1 MIQFSKIS
9 TRYAKAIY
17 EYAAE
22 NKAETTLYREFRT
35 LAASFLS
42 LPQMRDLLDNPTLE
56 KPKKLAVLQAAAGE
70 NISPECLRVLGLIV
84 DNDRVDYAYPIA
96 LMYEDIYKKAKNIVS
111 VRLHSASPISDEAR
125 KALERLVAQNNQEV
139 DFENRTNERMIGG
152 FVLEIEDLRLDASVS
167 SQLNDIKLG
176 LLRR

>member
-22 NKAETTLYREFRT
+22 NKAETTLYREFQT

-42 LPQMRDLLDNPTLE
+42 LLQMRDLLDNPTLE

-70 NISPECLRVLGLIV
+70 NISPECLRVLQLIV

-96 LMYEDIYKKAKNIVS
+96 LMYEDVYKKAKNIVS
-111 VRLHSASPISDEAR
+111 VRLHSASPISDEAQSIGEARGTKQPGGRLR
-125 KALERLVAQNNQEV
+125 KPYGRAYDRR
-139 DFENRTNERMIGG
+139 FCTRNRRPAA
-152 FVLEIEDLRLDASVS
+152 RC
-167 SQLNDIKLG
+167 LG
-176 LLRR
+176 K

>member
-1 MIQFSKIS
+1 M
-9 TRYAKAIY
+9 
-17 EYAAE
+17 
-22 NKAETTLYREFRT
+22 
-35 LAASFLS
+35 
-42 LPQMRDLLDNPTLE
+42 
-56 KPKKLAVLQAAAGE
+56 LQ
-70 NISPECLRVLGLIV
+70 LIV

-139 DFENRTNERMIGG
+139 DFENRTDERMIGG

>member
-1 MIQFSKIS
+1 M
-9 TRYAKAIY
+9 
-17 EYAAE
+17 
-22 NKAETTLYREFRT
+22 
-35 LAASFLS
+35 
-42 LPQMRDLLDNPTLE
+42 
-56 KPKKLAVLQAAAGE
+56 
-70 NISPECLRVLGLIV
+70 
-84 DNDRVDYAYPIA
+84 
-96 LMYEDIYKKAKNIVS
+96 S

-139 DFENRTNERMIGG
+139 DFENRTDERMIGG

>member
-1 MIQFSKIS
+1 MLASAEERLGSRSHADQNGRALAGGRGHALPRAGQFIFQSSGAGVEIEIHLVPDS
-9 TRYAKAIY
+9 GRMHHVWQFVGIG
-17 EYAAE
+17 
-22 NKAETTLYREFRT
+22 RQ
-35 LAASFLS
+35 
-42 LPQMRDLLDNPTLE
+42 QMRN
-56 KPKKLAVLQAAAGE
+56 LAGSGRAFRGDGQDADGIQTQKSHVL
-70 NISPECLRVLGLIV
+70 
-84 DNDRVDYAYPIA
+84 
-96 LMYEDIYKKAKNIVS
+96 VS

-139 DFENRTNERMIGG
+139 DFENRTDERMIGG